1 MLRIWY
7 DSPQELEIDR
17 HFARLEE
24 LIRTFQPRR
33 VLIDSLSTYSS
44 TLGNN
49 KAKDR
54 FFAVLSHELR
64 TPLTPMLAWTQV
76 LRREAESERMRH
88 AADVIDRNARLQARL
103 VDDLLDECGS
113 GHSASRKFCGLRSK
127 ASPRPLNG
135 KAFESSGSNQVAI

>member
-1 MLRIWY
+1 MIRIWY

-64 TPLTPMLAWTQV
+64 TPLTP
-76 LRREAESERMRH
+76 LRA
-88 AADVIDRNARLQARL
+88 
-103 VDDLLDECGS
+103 
-113 GHSASRKFCGLRSK
+113 
-127 ASPRPLNG
+127 
-135 KAFESSGSNQVAI
+135 